1 MSETK
6 YPTNKINIKGKK
18 FKNLTRNW
26 DLNKKKLEE
35 RDEIRTQRNGFHPK
49 KSKESHQEER
59 SHQKKLKSSLGRER
73 KYTHLK
79 TWISKKNLTTKA
91 ISKKAYKMSPGKKIS
106 QKEVK
111 ILTRKRV
118 SKTARQR
125 RMLMKLGFKS
135 IFCFFVNT
143 KKQMMLPDNF
153 YLWYIFY
160 QYLFIHLSFYL
171 HHKSILYAN
180 TKEKMTS
187 AVIYFYHQSIYLCI
201 SFVNKRNR

>member
-1 MSETK
+1 MD
-6 YPTNKINIKGKK
+6 
-18 FKNLTRNW
+18 LT
-26 DLNKKKLEE
+26 
-35 RDEIRTQRNGFHPK
+35 PK

-59 SHQKKLKSSLGRER
+59 SHQKAEKLTRKRE
-73 KYTHLK
+73 KIYTPKDMDL
-79 TWISKKNLTTKA
+79 KKNLTKKA

-153 YLWYIFY
+153 Y
-160 QYLFIHLSFYL
+160 
-171 HHKSILYAN
+171 
-180 TKEKMTS
+180 
-187 AVIYFYHQSIYLCI
+187 
-201 SFVNKRNR
+201 